1 MQRNA
6 RQGKIRIA
14 MRILCRQHELRR
26 THHRRTTN
34 AGVGFDVRSVPPAM
48 LVSFWQRERHSPTP
62 GSPMST
68 GLFLVLLLSICI
80 ALLIS
85 SSLPMTG
92 SSFPSDA
99 RFVKSTPNL
108 SRGSSS
114 LMSLVVEDGVAEGE
128 EADRRRRRRPR
139 CRSDDDDGSGVRGSA
154 PTSPP
159 ILTLSRTEGGTKAA
173 TGAAGDAKS
182 SIASV
187 AAAAL
192 GDHDDGDGDGDGD
205 DLGRLLIIFSRQG
218 PRRGV

>member
-1 MQRNA
+1 
-6 RQGKIRIA
+6 
-14 MRILCRQHELRR
+14 
-26 THHRRTTN
+26 
-34 AGVGFDVRSVPPAM
+34 
-48 LVSFWQRERHSPTP
+48 
-62 GSPMST
+62 MST

-139 CRSDDDDGSGVRGSA
+139 CRSDDDDGCGSGVRGSA

-205 DLGRLLIIFSRQG
+205 GDDLGRLLIIFSRQG

>member
-1 MQRNA
+1 
-6 RQGKIRIA
+6 
-14 MRILCRQHELRR
+14 
-26 THHRRTTN
+26 
-34 AGVGFDVRSVPPAM
+34 
-48 LVSFWQRERHSPTP
+48 
-62 GSPMST
+62 MST

-139 CRSDDDDGSGVRGSA
+139 CRSDDDDDGGGGSSGVRGSA

>member
-1 MQRNA
+1 
-6 RQGKIRIA
+6 
-14 MRILCRQHELRR
+14 
-26 THHRRTTN
+26 
-34 AGVGFDVRSVPPAM
+34 
-48 LVSFWQRERHSPTP
+48 
-62 GSPMST
+62 MST

-139 CRSDDDDGSGVRGSA
+139 CRSDDDDGGGSSGVRGSA

-187 AAAAL
+187 AAAVL
-192 GDHDDGDGDGDGD
+192 GDHDDGDGDGDGDGD

>member
-1 MQRNA
+1 
-6 RQGKIRIA
+6 
-14 MRILCRQHELRR
+14 
-26 THHRRTTN
+26 
-34 AGVGFDVRSVPPAM
+34 
-48 LVSFWQRERHSPTP
+48 
-62 GSPMST
+62 MST

-139 CRSDDDDGSGVRGSA
+139 CRSDDDDGCGSGVRGSA

-192 GDHDDGDGDGDGD
+192 GDHDDGDGDGD

-218 PRRGV
+218 PQRGV

>member
-1 MQRNA
+1 
-6 RQGKIRIA
+6 
-14 MRILCRQHELRR
+14 
-26 THHRRTTN
+26 
-34 AGVGFDVRSVPPAM
+34 
-48 LVSFWQRERHSPTP
+48 
-62 GSPMST
+62 MST

-139 CRSDDDDGSGVRGSA
+139 CRSDDDDDGGGGSSGVRGSA

-192 GDHDDGDGDGDGD
+192 GDHDDGDGDGD

-218 PRRGV
+218 PQRGV